1 MEIRVLIA
9 DDHRLIAD
17 GIRMAL
23 DDVQDIKLVAI
34 AKNGSEVTGLCKEH
48 GVHVVLM
55 DINMPVMNGVEATK
69 LVTKELP
76 SVRVI
81 ALSMHD
87 DVSNLSLMVQAG
99 AAGYLLKSVDK
110 GELEMAIRKVHAGE
124 QFFSAQMTMNMM
136 ASHKPE
142 TELPVAEHESLTD
155 REHEVLVLIAQG
167 LSNVKIAEKLFISQ
181 RTVDTHRTNIMKKI
195 QVHNVAGI
203 IKYAFQNN
211 LL

>member
-23 DDVQDIKLVAI
+23 DDVQDIRLVAI

-48 GVHVVLM
+48 DVHIVLM

-76 SVRVI
+76 AVKVI

-110 GELEMAIRKVHAGE
+110 DELEMAIRKVHAGE

-142 TELPVAEHESLTD
+142 TELPVSEHESLTD
-155 REHEVLVLIAQG
+155 REHEVLILIAQG

>member
-23 DDVQDIKLVAI
+23 DDVQDIQLVAI

-48 GVHVVLM
+48 DVHVVLM

-110 GELEMAIRKVHAGE
+110 DELEMAIRKVHAGE

-142 TELPVAEHESLTD
+142 TELPVSEHESLTD